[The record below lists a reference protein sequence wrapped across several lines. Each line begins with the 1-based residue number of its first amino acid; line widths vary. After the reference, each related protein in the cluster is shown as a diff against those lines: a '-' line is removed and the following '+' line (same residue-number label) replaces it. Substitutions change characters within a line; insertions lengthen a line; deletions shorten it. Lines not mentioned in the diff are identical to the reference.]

1 MNKFEVLF
9 YDLPDGS
16 EPVAD
21 FLDSLD
27 LKMRAKVLKEIGLLE
42 DYGPELREPYSK
54 SIGDDIFELRTKLGT
69 DITRVLYFFFVG
81 RKVILTNGFVK
92 KTNKTPVRE
101 LELAKER
108 RADYI
113 ERMEKI

>member
-92 KTNKTPVRE
+92 KTDKTPPGEKDKAMRYR
-101 LELAKER
+101 KEYLSR
-108 RADYI
+108 K
-113 ERMEKI
+113 EH